1 MDITESLNLNS
12 LKSPRVDESTKSGN
26 LSNAQKEKFAK
37 DFESI
42 FISKLFD
49 EMKNTIGDWGG
60 EQDGASQQ
68 IQGLFWLNLAQDVSK
83 NGGLGLW
90 KDIYQS
96 LNDIENNT
104 NPSKNLDNML

>member
-1 MDITESLNLNS
+1 MDITKSLNLNT
-12 LKSPRVDESTKSGN
+12 LKNLPVDESAKSNNLTK
-26 LSNAQKEKFAK
+26 AQKEKFSK

-42 FISKLFD
+42 FVAKLFD

-60 EQDGASQQ
+60 EQDGASKQ
-68 IQGLFWLNLAQDVSK
+68 IQGLFWLNLSQDVSK

-96 LNDIENNT
+96 LSDMENNT
-104 NPSKNLDNML
+104 NPSENLDDML